1 MKHTVRLLAL
11 VFGAIFL
18 LSASGCTLYIT
29 EEVTSTSI
37 SWPSTSATTTTTAP
51 SGTGN
56 TTGTGGTGG
65 STGSTTSTTQKTVVN
80 RTEPKLSGKLE
91 LQIFTNESQSA
102 DGGWTTVI
110 NEFED
115 ATGVSVTAHIG
126 SSVNTMMSGRWKKDN
141 PPDMVWIDGSGISD
155 LVYESSG
162 KFYDLTS
169 LYEEGYIYGT
179 NTRIRDVIDP
189 NMMTRYEGK
198 IMRIPLLSTAGGVWY
213 DAKFFKDNGFTVPTN
228 YTELLAMAQQA
239 KAEGYPAYTYPGMY
253 ANYCL
258 SNFIM
263 PAVAAYGQEYTDQFL
278 SGSKAAVGDTRFK
291 KILQNYTDF
300 CRTDGYLMPST
311 TTADHTTVQQRWI
324 THKCLLIANGLWLPD
339 ETRKLWAKQNF
350 DMTWSPSPM
359 IAEGQKQTVCITAKK
374 VAVATKAKNLD
385 NALAFV
391 RFILR
396 EDSQNTLMYSFGYMG
411 VRTDMQFDVQKFVQ
425 EAGGSDASL
434 ATASALSYINS
445 SKVNRVYWN
454 ESWGQLGEIISA
466 ELNNLAMKGGST
478 TVDSALEKILS
489 ECNKP

>member
-1 MKHTVRLLAL
+1 MKNFIRPLAL
-11 VFGAIFL
+11 TLAAL
-18 LSASGCTLYIT
+18 LLFSASGCTLYIT

-37 SWPSTSATTTTTAP
+37 SWPSTSATTTTTSV
-51 SGTGN
+51 SGTGE
-56 TTGTGGTGG
+56 TTGTGTGD
-65 STGSTTSTTQKTVVN
+65 STAATTTTTTKKPVEV

-141 PPDMVWIDGSGISD
+141 PPDMVWIDGSGLSD
-155 LVYESSG
+155 LVYETSG

-169 LYEEGYIYGT
+169 LYTDGYVYGT
-179 NTRIRDVIDP
+179 DTRIKDVLDP
-189 NMMTRYEGK
+189 KMMTRYNGK

-213 DAKFFKDNGFTVPTN
+213 DAKFFKENNFAVPTN
-228 YTELLAMAQQA
+228 YTELLALAKQA
-239 KAEGYPAYTYPGMY
+239 KAAGYPTYTYPGMY

-258 SNFIM
+258 SNFIT
-263 PAVAAYGQEYTDQFL
+263 PAVAAYGQQYLDEFL
-278 SGSKAAVGDTRFK
+278 SGSKAAMQDSRFK
-291 KILQNYTDF
+291 KILQNYADF

-350 DMTWSPSPM
+350 DMSWAPSPM
-359 IAEGQKQTVCITAKK
+359 ISEDQKPTAIISAKK
-374 VAVATKAKNLD
+374 VAVASKAKNLD

-411 VRTDMQFDVQKFVQ
+411 VRTDMSFDVQKFVQ

-434 ATASALSYINS
+434 ATAQALSYINGN
-445 SKVNRVYWN
+445 KVNRVYWN
-454 ESWGQLGEIISA
+454 ESWGQVGEIISA
-466 ELNNLAMKGGST
+466 ELNNLAMKGGGT
-478 TVDSALEKILS
+478 TVESAIAKIVA
-489 ECNKP
+489 ECDKP